1 MSIMNLFRMTYVVF
15 ILMACI
21 IGWGVLMLLAAPV
34 DVFMWLM
41 DKVLCRLGLIT
52 PEPGPE

>member
-1 MSIMNLFRMTYVVF
+1 MSIMNVFRMTYVVF

-21 IGWGVLMLLAAPV
+21 IGWGVLMVLAAPV

-41 DKVLCRLGLIT
+41 DRVLCRLGLIT